1 MPNHQKR
8 RLLIVLTVISV
19 VVIGGFVG
27 WQFAIRSL
35 KSQVEQALGPQGEVR
50 EIRVGLTGIELLDI
64 RIRAQAN
71 SGWPSEDEL
80 RAKRIVVT
88 PDFLDLITASLSI
101 DSIRIEDAY
110 VAMLRTRSGQ
120 MKIIPSL
127 LGTRS
132 MPAGQPA
139 VDPAGKSGDDKAG
152 TQIGIGKILLTAGVI
167 EFFDAS
173 VRSTPVKLRLEQI
186 DASVGKLLLPQ
197 LTGHTAIKIDGVI
210 KGNRQDGR
218 LAIDG
223 SMELATKES
232 GFSTKLRGV
241 DMTVLQPYL
250 IRAAETGVRRGTLDL
265 DLKSSI
271 AKGKLRA
278 PGTLTLADLEL
289 ASSSGS
295 FMGLPRNVA
304 TGMMKDKKGRI
315 SVKFVLE
322 GDINDPKF
330 SLNEQMAMRL
340 GSALANSLGISLES
354 LAKGVGSVGSG
365 SAKGIG
371 ESVQKLL
378 RK

>member
-50 EIRVGLTGIELLDI
+50 EIRVGLTGIELVDI

-88 PDFLDLITASLSI
+88 PDFLDLLTASLSI

-127 LGTRS
+127 LDTRS

-139 VDPAGKSGDDKAG
+139 VDPAGKSGDDKPG

>member
-50 EIRVGLTGIELLDI
+50 EIRVGLTGIELVDI

-127 LGTRS
+127 LDTRS

-139 VDPAGKSGDDKAG
+139 VDPAGKSGDDKPG

>member
-1 MPNHQKR
+1 MSSQPKR
-8 RLLIVLTVISV
+8 RLLIVITLFTALIV
-19 VVIGGFVG
+19 GGFAA

-50 EIRVGLTGIELLDI
+50 EIRVGLTGIEILDI
-64 RIRAQAN
+64 RIRSQKN

-88 PDFLDLITASLSI
+88 PDLLDLLTARLSI
-101 DSIRIEDAY
+101 NSIRIEDAY
-110 VAMLRTRSGQ
+110 IAMLRTRSGQ
-120 MKIIPSL
+120 MKVIPSL
-127 LGTRS
+127 LETKTGPEGKPVST
-132 MPAGQPA
+132 PAGTPGNSKP
-139 VDPAGKSGDDKAG
+139 D
-152 TQIGIGKILLTAGVI
+152 TQISIGKILLTGGII
-167 EFFDAS
+167 EFYDAS
-173 VRSTPVKLRLEQI
+173 IRSTPVKVRLEQI
-186 DASVGKLLLPQ
+186 DASIGKLLLPD
-197 LTGHTAIKIDGVI
+197 LTGHTAIKIDGVL
-210 KGNRQDGR
+210 KGNRQDGK

-223 SMELATKES
+223 SIELATKDS
-232 GFSTKLRGV
+232 GFSTKLRGI

-250 IRAAETGVRRGTLDL
+250 IQASETGVRRGTLDL
-265 DLKSSI
+265 DLKSSV

-289 ASSSGS
+289 ASSSGT
-295 FMGLPRNVA
+295 FMGLPRNA
-304 TGMMKDKKGRI
+304 TVGMMKDKKGRI

-330 SLNEQMAMRL
+330 SLNEQMNTRL
-340 GSALANSLGISLES
+340 ASSLASSLGVSLES

-371 ESVQKLL
+371 DSVQKLL